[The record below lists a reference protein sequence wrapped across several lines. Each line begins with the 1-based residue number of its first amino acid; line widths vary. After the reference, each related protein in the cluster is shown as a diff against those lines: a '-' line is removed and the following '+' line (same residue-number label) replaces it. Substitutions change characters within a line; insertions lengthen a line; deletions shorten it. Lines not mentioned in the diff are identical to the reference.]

1 MKHQMNKGDDASGGG
16 GRPLSRSADR
26 QAKEAKTPNGESR
39 TPRTGPGTNGKAPP
53 RRERRAVQATL
64 PGKAQN
70 GPKGLKA
77 GKV

>member
-1 MKHQMNKGDDASGGG
+1 MLVVRGDDPSVG
-16 GRPLSRSADR
+16 PADR
-26 QAKEAKTPNGESR
+26 QAEEAKTPNGESR

-53 RRERRAVQATL
+53 RRKRRAVQATL